1 MGRAPDASD
10 KVDLKSVV
18 PVYVVYMTTVSNA
31 CGDVTYLKDIY
42 GRDAAVLSALQPSPT
57 YQN

>member
-1 MGRAPDASD
+1 
-10 KVDLKSVV
+10 VDLKSAV

-42 GRDAAVLSALQPSPT
+42 GRDAAVLAALQPSPT
-57 YQN
+57 HQN